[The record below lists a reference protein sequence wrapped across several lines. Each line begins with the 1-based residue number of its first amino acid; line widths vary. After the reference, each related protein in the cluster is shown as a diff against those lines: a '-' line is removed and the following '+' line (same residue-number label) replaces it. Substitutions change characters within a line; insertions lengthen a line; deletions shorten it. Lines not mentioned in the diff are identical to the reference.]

1 MLEQISNLYSPLTN
15 QAGKLEVR
23 AARNDTQQSVQQ
35 VVQPLKQSKDSIEKV
50 VKSINN
56 FLEPSN
62 SHLKFEFHEDLKEYY
77 VTIVDDTTKE
87 VIKEIPSKKLLDMY
101 SAMKEYLGLLVDK
114 KI

>member
-1 MLEQISNLYSPLTN
+1 MINRLSNSPLTN
-15 QAGKLEVR
+15 QMIKEKEYTSR
-23 AARNDTQQSVQQ
+23 AKEIQPSQQQSSQ
-35 VVQPLKQSKDSIEKV
+35 LIQSKENIEKV
-50 VKSINN
+50 VTSINN
-56 FLEPSN
+56 FLKPAN

-77 VTIVDDTTKE
+77 VTIVDDSTKE

>member
-1 MLEQISNLYSPLTN
+1 MINRLSNSPLAN
-15 QAGKLEVR
+15 QMIKEKEYTPR
-23 AARNDTQQSVQQ
+23 EQETQTPQQ
-35 VVQPLKQSKDSIEKV
+35 QNPQLIQSKENIEKV
-50 VKSINN
+50 VASIND
-56 FLEPSN
+56 FLKPAN

-77 VTIVDDTTKE
+77 VTIVDDSTKE